1 MTDIEAAAITAA
13 VTKIEPAAD
22 VDLVTIRNQFA
33 PNATTA
39 ELRYFARVAS
49 HLQLDPWAGHIVLVP
64 RYDKRLGVNVHR
76 PEMTVAGRRF
86 IAQRT
91 GRYGGVD
98 GPYWC
103 GPDHNAAGGHD
114 WSDVWDDDDNYPYAA
129 RCFVHFTGEIV
140 PANGTVKWSEFAQY
154 DRYDKLLPTWK
165 AMPSHMLGKVAES
178 LALRRAFAEVA
189 AAVHIVE
196 GDDDDAQLAAEA
208 AASLPPPPAPTPPR
222 GTPRGDQVPID
233 VYDNLP
239 EARGWK

>member
-1 MTDIEAAAITAA
+1 MTDIE
-13 VTKIEPAAD
+13 PYRD
-22 VDLVTIRNQFA
+22 VDLVTIKNQLA
-33 PNATTA
+33 PKATDA
-39 ELRYFARVAS
+39 ELRYFARVAN
-49 HLQLDPWAGHIVLVP
+49 HLQVDPWAGHVVLIP
-64 RYDKRLGVNVHR
+64 RWDGKLGINVHR
-76 PEMTVAGRRF
+76 PQLTVAGRRF
-86 IAQRT
+86 VAQRT

-103 GPDHNAAGGHD
+103 GPDRNPAGGHD

-129 RCFVHFTGEIV
+129 RCFAHFTGEIV

-154 DRYDKLLPTWK
+154 DSKDKLLPTWK

-189 AAVHIVE
+189 AAVHMVE

-208 AASLPPPPAPTPPR
+208 AASSIPAPARPR
-222 GTPRGDQVPID
+222 GRHAEQVPDD